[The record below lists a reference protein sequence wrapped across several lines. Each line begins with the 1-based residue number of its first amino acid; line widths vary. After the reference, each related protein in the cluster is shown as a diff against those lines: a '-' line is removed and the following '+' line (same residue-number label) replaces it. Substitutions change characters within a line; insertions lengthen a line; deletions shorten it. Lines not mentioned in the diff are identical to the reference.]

1 MAGKGTVAG
10 QVSVRMY
17 NVGFGDAF
25 LVTVERGGRTWR
37 MLVDCGV
44 HAHGQ
49 ARPLREVVQAIV
61 ADLRAASAGGSAY
74 LDVVVAT
81 HHHAD
86 HIAGFALDEWEQV
99 EVGEVWVP
107 FVEDPDDP
115 DASRLRRAHTLAA
128 EGLEATLA
136 RFLAASGD
144 SPLLQ
149 AAHAF
154 AVNSRGNARATDRLL
169 GRNGLGFAG
178 KPTVRYLPHRSAAEN
193 VVATTVPD
201 TVVHVLGPSRD
212 PKDLRRMDPPA
223 ASAWLQLSADVL
235 VPPEQR
241 APLFGPAFALGEEDV
256 PEELREV
263 LPHLRLGDVGVE
275 ESLLAASG
283 LLENAVN
290 NTSVFFVLDVA
301 GTRLLFPGDAQQG
314 AWDHVLDDPASRALV
329 ADARF
334 YKIGHHGSHNA
345 TPRRFVEEV
354 LQEGAEAMLPWG
366 LVERWRETIP
376 KAELLEAL
384 AARKHHVTRAD
395 SPVPVRGRVTVHD
408 DLWSELRLR
417 TG

>member
-1 MAGKGTVAG
+1 MAGTGKGTGKVA
-10 QVSVRMY
+10 VRMY

-25 LVTVERGGRTWR
+25 LVTVERAGTTWR

-49 ARPLREVVQAIV
+49 ARPIREVVQAII

-86 HIAGFALDEWEQV
+86 HISGFAVDDWEEV

-115 DASRLRRAHTLAA
+115 DAVRLRRAHTLAA
-128 EGLEATLA
+128 ESLEATLS
-136 RFLAASGD
+136 RFLAADGD

-149 AAHAF
+149 AAQAF

-178 KPTVRYLPHRSAAEN
+178 KPVVRFLPHLDPREN
-193 VVATTVPD
+193 VVATPVPD

-212 PKDLRRMDPPA
+212 PKELKRMDPPA
-223 ASAWLQLSADVL
+223 AEHWLQLAGGPAVEGERSSS
-235 VPPEQR
+235 
-241 APLFGPAFALGEEDV
+241 LFGPAFVVADGDV
-256 PEELREV
+256 PEELREAV
-263 LPHLRLGDVGVE
+263 HRLRLDDVGLE
-275 ESLLAASG
+275 ETLLAASG
-283 LLENAVN
+283 VLENAVN

-314 AWDHVLDDPASRALV
+314 AWDHVLDDPVSRALV
-329 ADARF
+329 TDARF

-354 LQEGAEAMLPWG
+354 LQEGCEAMLPWG
-366 LVERWRETIP
+366 LVERWQETIP
-376 KAELLEAL
+376 KAELLAGL
-384 AARKHHVTRAD
+384 AERHHRITRAD
-395 SPVPVRGRVTVHD
+395 APVAVRGRVAVHG
-408 DLWSELRLR
+408 DLWSEVRLR
-417 TG
+417 TA